1 MYPASNISNANI
13 MRKILLF
20 ISLTLFSYSVHSQ
33 EKRLALVIGNSA
45 YEHGGVLRNPVNDA
59 MEMKRALYQVGFDV
73 LEYFNLDQGE
83 MKRAIDD
90 FGMKL
95 RHYDVGLFFY
105 AGHGIQADGDNFLI
119 PVDAVVQ
126 SEMHVEYDCVR
137 ADRVLAHMEDARSKV
152 NIVILDAC
160 RNNPFERSW
169 SRSAS
174 GSGLAFMN
182 APSGTLIAYA
192 TAPGSVASDGTGMNG
207 LYTEAI
213 LRNMQIPDISI
224 LEMFQNV
231 RNYVNEKSNFQQTPW
246 ESTSLVGNFYFLR
259 NENPITPSENISGI
273 TPLSTPH
280 KVPAQEPDPF
290 PVTAQ
295 DTREEFFSN
304 TSSGSYNDPRD
315 MNDYRW
321 VRIGEQVWMAENL
334 NFNAP
339 GSFCLGNS
347 AEKCESYGRLYSL
360 EQAGQ
365 VCPDGW
371 HLPTDEEWLLLERHI
386 GLDNDLLAIGKRGD
400 GHGYKLKSTENKIW
414 GRRSP
419 ANNSSGFSALPGGG
433 RSDGSFKYDGAYFWT
448 APSESGVVYYR
459 FLHSYNGFV
468 YREVKK
474 SDSSYSVRCV
484 KD

>member
-1 MYPASNISNANI
+1 MYPFDHICNPDF
-13 MRKILLF
+13 MRKSLLF
-20 ISLTLFSYSVHSQ
+20 ISLIIFSFSGHSQ
-33 EKRLALVIGNSA
+33 EKRLALVIGNSG

-73 LEYFNLDQGE
+73 LEYLNLDQGE

-90 FGMKL
+90 FGVRL
-95 RHYDVGLFFY
+95 RNYDVGLFFY
-105 AGHGIQADGDNFLI
+105 AGHGIQANGDNYLI

-169 SRSAS
+169 SRSGS

-213 LRNMQIPDISI
+213 LENMQIPDISI

-231 RNYVNEKSNFQQTPW
+231 RNTVNERSNFQQTPW

-259 NENPITPSENISGI
+259 NEKPVSPAVDISNVSPAF
-273 TPLSTPH
+273 TRD
-280 KVPAQEPDPF
+280 KVDLKETDPF
-290 PVTAQ
+290 PGTTPEK
-295 DTREEFFSN
+295 DEEYFSN
-304 TSSGSYNDPRD
+304 APSGSYTDLRD

-321 VRIGEQVWMAENL
+321 VRIGEQIWMAENL

-347 AEKCESYGRLYSL
+347 AENCESFGRLYTL
-360 EQAGQ
+360 KQAAQ

-371 HLPTDEEWLLLERHI
+371 HLPTDEEWLLLERSI
-386 GLDNDLLAIGKRGD
+386 GLSNDLLAIGKRGD
-400 GHGYKLKSTENKIW
+400 GQSYNLKSMENKIW

-433 RSDGSFKYDGAYFWT
+433 RSDGSYKYDGAYFWS
-448 APSESGVVYYR
+448 APSESGTVYYR
-459 FLHSYNGFV
+459 FLHSFNGFI
-468 YREVKK
+468 YREVKEPN
-474 SDSSYSVRCV
+474 SSYSVRCV